1 MKTKATVLLGI
12 TCFIASI
19 LQAIVLKG
27 FAIFMPYLAFCLC
40 SLIACRGN
48 LKFINIVK
56 IILFGAVLL
65 PIFDIVFAS
74 VSAMLFSGVILT
86 VVAFLL
92 QTLIFFATL
101 LFVISWINK
110 RKWPIVSVDSAIIFL
125 ITLLYS
131 LLNGLHTV
139 SATNSLNHSLEG
151 GNIYSLLTLFDN
163 SLISVIATFIFY
175 VGIFYISAKGTKN

>member
-48 LKFINIVK
+48 LKVINIVK

-65 PIFDIVFAS
+65 PIFDIVFAT
-74 VSAMLFSGVILT
+74 VSAMLFSGVIPT
-86 VVAFLL
+86 IVAFLL

-131 LLNGLHTV
+131 VLNGLHTV
-139 SATNSLNHSLEG
+139 SATNSLTHALEG
-151 GNIYSLLTLFDN
+151 ESIYSLLTLFDN
-163 SLISVIATFIFY
+163 NLISVIVIFIFY
-175 VGIFYISAKGTKN
+175 VGVFYTSAKSTKN